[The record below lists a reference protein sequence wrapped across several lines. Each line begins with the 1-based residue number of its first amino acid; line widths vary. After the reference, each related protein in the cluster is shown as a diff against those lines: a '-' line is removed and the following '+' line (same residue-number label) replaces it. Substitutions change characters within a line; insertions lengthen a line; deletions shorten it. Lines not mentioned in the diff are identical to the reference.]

1 MLLVESILAPMLIG
15 QAVVLVWDMTL
26 MSINTSKLFIFKEVV
41 QQDREEESDVKP

>member
-1 MLLVESILAPMLIG
+1 MLIG